1 MSADTHK
8 PAVPAIDMRDVDV
21 SSLQDL
27 ENVVLQ
33 NVNWTVAAGEYWAV
47 AGMHGSGKSDL
58 LSLAAGLMP
67 PKQGTYHLFGHPMP
81 IFEDA
86 LLPNRLRAALVF
98 ESGKLFHH
106 LTVAENIA
114 LPLRY
119 HRDLDRRSAVDRLH
133 ELLTLTELDNWA
145 DSTPGALGRYWQKRV
160 GLARALILEPE
171 LLLLD
176 NPLGGL
182 DIRHTNWWLNFLS
195 QLSAGHELFGNRRMT
210 LVATV
215 EDLRPWRS
223 RATHF
228 AVLKENKF
236 NVLGARPSL
245 SGDTEVFVRELLSEE
260 SPQV

>member
-1 MSADTHK
+1 MSTAAPK
-8 PAVPAIDMRDVDV
+8 PAVPAIEMHEVAV

-27 ENVVLQ
+27 ENVVLE

-67 PKQGTYHLFGHPMP
+67 PKRGTYHLFGYPMP

-86 LLPNRLRAALVF
+86 LLPKRLRAALVF

-119 HRDLDRRSAVDRLH
+119 HRDLDRRAAVDRLH
-133 ELLTLTELDNWA
+133 ELLQLTELDNWA
-145 DSTPGALGRYWQKRV
+145 GSTPGALGRYWQKRV
-160 GLARALILEPE
+160 GLARALILDPE

-182 DIRHTNWWLNFLS
+182 DPRHINWWLTFLGK
-195 QLSAGHELFGNRRMT
+195 LSTGHELFGNRRMT

-228 AVLKENKF
+228 AVLKENTF
-236 NVLGARPSL
+236 TALGARPSL
-245 SGDTEVFVRELLSEE
+245 TGNTEVFVKELLAEE
-260 SPQV
+260 SPNI